1 MTLLKPIMT
10 SFRELWLHL
19 ISKYL
24 LQKEGQHNPQEWFD
38 GEISEGIKN
47 HDYRKLLKKKKKI

>member
-1 MTLLKPIMT
+1 MMLLKPIMT

-24 LQKEGQHNPQEWFD
+24 LQKEGQRNPQEWFD

-47 HDYRKLLKKKKKI
+47 HDYRKLLKKN